1 MFGKTKEKSASTG
14 GAKTAAKPDVRLGDA
29 IFGED
34 ELEIRELHL
43 KGLRIPNPGDGNI
56 ITAQQF
62 QFLLRLGEGD
72 KAVTLN
78 TRATAVVATETEVIG
93 KFTGMDDDA
102 KRLIALH
109 LRALRAAGAIK

>member
-1 MFGKTKEKSASTG
+1 MFGKTKEKTKAKAAASAQ
-14 GAKTAAKPDVRLGDA
+14 DVKLGTA

-43 KGLRIPNPGDGNI
+43 KGLRIPNPGEGNI
-56 ITAQQF
+56 ITGQQF
-62 QFLLRLGEGD
+62 QFVLRLGEGD

-78 TRATAVVATETEVIG
+78 ARASAVAASESEVIG
-93 KFTGMDDDA
+93 KFSGMDDDS

-109 LRALRAAGAIK
+109 LKVLRAAGVIK